1 MENLHVGKSLKIS
14 ILDINLFFSFLFL
27 NEQKKLTEFPFSN
40 CNFTPFL
47 KNLRLQTAFLSLN

>member
-14 ILDINLFFSFLFL
+14 ILDINLFFFLFL

-40 CNFTPFL
+40 CNFTPF
-47 KNLRLQTAFLSLN
+47 S